1 LRQLLLEGGWRW
13 AIGAGIAAG
22 LGALSKVVG
31 FLSFLVLLPWLFA
44 VWRGWPRVRWQRP
57 WIAWFL
63 AGAACV
69 AVIAAWLLPVW
80 LRAQRDPAVA
90 DYFHELVFVQTLG
103 RYVDPWHHYRPAW
116 YYLQVMLTL
125 WMPAVLLL
133 PWAVPKWRDALR
145 ERDAR
150 VLLPLG
156 FAGLYVLFFT
166 ISHGKRDLYIL
177 SALPMLVLPMGYVLP
192 ELLRRPAVQWSL
204 AVFAGLIVL
213 ICAGGYLYLAHFDVE
228 RGAKL
233 LQKSGL
239 SSFAPLAVIAVPGL
253 LALGIL
259 RLPRAHLALGALM
272 LVVWQVLGWWVFPA
286 MDGARS
292 ARDFIAKL
300 ESMAAP
306 QRELGLLAYH
316 EHFLWHLH
324 RPSVN
329 FGNRRFREGDAE
341 MFDAAA
347 WLAADPT
354 RQLLVP
360 ERMLKP
366 CFDAIAARNLVGDS
380 SRGDW
385 YLVSGAPLA
394 DCARR
399 GDATHVFHD
408 AP

>member
-1 LRQLLLEGGWRW
+1 LL
-13 AIGAGIAAG
+13 AA
-22 LGALSKVVG
+22 V
-31 FLSFLVLLPWLFA
+31 
-44 VWRGWPRVRWQRP
+44 
-57 WIAWFL
+57 
-63 AGAACV
+63 ACV

-80 LRAQRDPAVA
+80 LRARHVPAVA
-90 DYFHELVFVQTLG
+90 AYFHELVFVQTLG

-125 WMPAVLLL
+125 WLPAVLLL
-133 PWAVPKWRDALR
+133 PWAMPRWREALH

-156 FAGLYVLFFT
+156 FAVLYVLFFT
-166 ISHGKRDLYIL
+166 LSHGKRDLYIL
-177 SALPMLVLPMGYVLP
+177 SALPMLVLPMGYLLP
-192 ELLRRPAVQWSL
+192 ELFRQRAVQWTL
-204 AVFAGLIVL
+204 AAFAALIVL
-213 ICAGGYLYLAHFDVE
+213 ICAAGFTYLTYIDTA
-228 RGAKL
+228 RGASL
-233 LQKSGL
+233 LQQSGL
-239 SSFAPLAVIAVPGL
+239 NGFAPLLVLAVLGISA
-253 LALGIL
+253 LALFRL
-259 RLPRAHLALGALM
+259 RRAQLAVGAL
-272 LVVWQVLGWWVFPA
+272 LFSAWQVMGWWVFPA

-292 ARDFIAKL
+292 AGDFIAKL

-316 EHFLWHLH
+316 EHFLWHLR

-347 WLAADPT
+347 WLNADST

-360 ERMLKP
+360 ARMLKP
-366 CFDAIAARNLVGDS
+366 CFDTILDRRLVGDS

-385 YLVSGAPLA
+385 YLVSGTPAM

-399 GDATHVFHD
+399 GDATHVFHY